1 MRNCT
6 AHCFA
11 ANVALSSLTKLHPHQ
26 RQLSILTMRSQ
37 KVPSPANT
45 NHILPVRLSR
55 VISQERGSE
64 PPPTQLLK
72 AVSQLTLY
80 RMQERANQYLAEG
93 QTDDASRFMKNLA
106 THLFSQDQHD
116 LARTALAEANNIL
129 HKQRLSETGK
139 KRIKYGTR
147 ALLLPSGYP
156 GQSDSPLEEGS
167 TP

>member
-1 MRNCT
+1 MEADLT
-6 AHCFA
+6 FLLEFI
-11 ANVALSSLTKLHPHQ
+11 VDPIDKTSDALTLIEGQISMDIPT
-26 RQLSILTMRSQ
+26 R
-37 KVPSPANT
+37 ANT
-45 NHILPVRLSR
+45 EHTIPLHLSG
-55 VISQERGSE
+55 VISQESSTE

-116 LARTALAEANNIL
+116 LARAALAEANNIL

-147 ALLLPSGYP
+147 ALLLPSGYT
-156 GQSDSPLEEGS
+156 GQIDSPPGKGNS
-167 TP
+167 P